1 MSEDKILKINIDVK
15 QNDEQVKEKAHNL
28 SFQTNPIIQK
38 MLFLNLNNKK
48 GKFKFKDLFR

>member
-1 MSEDKILKINIDVK
+1 MDKNKILEMNIT
-15 QNDEQVKEKAHNL
+15 KEKEEFKKTVAP
-28 SFQTNPIIQK
+28 SFSLHTNPLIQK

>member
-1 MSEDKILKINIDVK
+1 MDKDKILKINTDVK

>member
-1 MSEDKILKINIDVK
+1 MDKDKILKINTDVK
-15 QNDEQVKEKAHNL
+15 QNDEQIKEKAHNL

-38 MLFLNLNNKK
+38 MLFFNLNNKK